1 MLTLDR
7 MIGILDVEGVDCI
20 NGTKF
25 TALSLDMPQMAK
37 FGQLMY
43 QYDTQI
49 SFYLFKTFFDVQ
61 SCVGSL
67 NSES

>member
-1 MLTLDR
+1 

-25 TALSLDMPQMAK
+25 TVLSLDMPQMSK

-43 QYDTQI
+43 QYDNNLGKMEYC
-49 SFYLFKTFFDVQ
+49 SLPFL
-61 SCVGSL
+61 CVKFQMY
-67 NSES
+67 SEGVL